1 MVFGW
6 RHVGYVLAGL
16 AAVLLI
22 CAIDLRCSG
31 DPAVGSA
38 AAHVREELQEGR
50 RERSAQDIE
59 SLSVLARDLRVMA
72 KRYVEQ
78 GETRKAHR
86 AIGAAQELDKRIQAL
101 MKKDR

>member
-1 MVFGW
+1 MTFGW

-22 CAIDLRCSG
+22 GVIDLRCSG
-31 DPAVGSA
+31 DPRPGSA
-38 AAHVREELQEGR
+38 AAHIRSELQEGR
-50 RERSAQDIE
+50 QERRVQDVE
-59 SLSVLARDLRVMA
+59 SLSIMARDLRVLA

-86 AIGAAQELDKRIQAL
+86 AIGAAQELDKRIQSL
-101 MKKDR
+101 KK